1 VYATRE
7 DCIEAFCQRAREY
20 LGTPYMWNYSS
31 APGVGVDCIGLVYQC
46 AYACGMDLGGGT
58 GDSDFNPWAHYI
70 TGNSGWHSHDAENF
84 WNYGDAIHVPLSSRQ
99 RGDVISWPGHVAV
112 YLGNDEIIE
121 AYQGMGV
128 VYNSLW
134 AHGTPRGCI
143 RLFQ

>member
-1 VYATRE
+1 
-7 DCIEAFCQRAREY
+7 
-20 LGTPYMWNYSS
+20 
-31 APGVGVDCIGLVYQC
+31 
-46 AYACGMDLGGGT
+46 MDLGGGV
-58 GDSDFNPWAHYI
+58 GDTDFNPWAHYI

-84 WNYGDAIHVPLSSRQ
+84 WYYGDAIHVPLSARQ

-121 AYQGMGV
+121 AYTGMGV